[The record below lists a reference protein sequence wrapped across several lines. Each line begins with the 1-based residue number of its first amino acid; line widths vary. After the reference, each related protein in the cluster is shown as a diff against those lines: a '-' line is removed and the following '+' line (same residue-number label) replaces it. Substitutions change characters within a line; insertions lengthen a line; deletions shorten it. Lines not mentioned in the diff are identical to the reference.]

1 MCEPFEKR
9 EIDTRT
15 CDARRAAVRFRQR
28 RQRRRIERGI
38 DTTLHNDIYHVKLP
52 STSSFPMEKYRFVRE
67 ALQEAVSKLA
77 MFYES
82 PLASLRDLTTVHT
95 EEYVRRFLS
104 NELSR
109 DENRRIGF
117 PWTEQ
122 SGDRALSSPEA
133 PLRQPCR
140 LPRRPQRLRSTLWRP
155 YCWRRIVPLQIA
167 AKVIAFN
174 DIAVAAGVAL
184 RDYLER
190 LGRSWWWTSTS
201 TREWVRA
208 SLRTTSGWSRTHST
222 VSATC
227 SRRARPP
234 ISTST
239 LPDGAGDDDYLLLS
253 RHLPPVFASTKPDL
267 VFFQAGVDPHLD
279 DRIGRL
285 QLTTAGLKK
294 RNAIVYELAA
304 KHACR
309 LVLTM
314 GGGYPRDLDPSSAPF
329 HRVIQAH
336 MDCYRMCMTAH
347 AKLMR
352 SAE

>member
-1 MCEPFEKR
+1 ML
-9 EIDTRT
+9 
-15 CDARRAAVRFRQR
+15 RRAAVRCLATSTAAPASNVVSIPLFY
-28 RQRRRIERGI
+28 
-38 DTTLHNDIYHVKLP
+38 NDIYHVKLP

-67 ALQEAVSKLA
+67 ALQRETAVSKLA

-122 SGDRALSSPEA
+122 SRDRALSS
-133 PLRQPCR
+133 
-140 LPRRPQRLRSTLWRP
+140 TGGT
-155 YCWRRIVPLQIA
+155 IA
-167 AKVIAFN
+167 ATHAVCQGAHSGSGPLYGGHIAGGTHHAFADRGEGYCVFN

-184 RDYLER
+184 RDYPETVRKILVVDLDVHQGNGCARIFADDER
-190 LGRSWWWTSTS
+190 VVTYSQHCERNLFSARETSDFDID
-201 TREWVRA
+201 V
-208 SLRTTSGWSRTHST
+208 
-222 VSATC
+222 
-227 SRRARPP
+227 
-234 ISTST
+234 
-239 LPDGAGDDDYLLLS
+239 PDGAGDDDYLLLLNE
-253 RHLPPVFASTKPDL
+253 HLPPVFASTKPDL